1 MNIKIDPTFSKENQ
15 DFNKLLYE
23 KLLDIH
29 NKEST
34 IEIHP
39 CYSQETGDIIF
50 LTVSDNGND
59 SVFRISKDSIYITAP
74 G

>member
-1 MNIKIDPTFSKENQ
+1 MNIKIDPTFSKDNQ

-23 KLLDIH
+23 KLLDIY
-29 NKEST
+29 NGQAQ
-34 IEIHP
+34 IEMVGN
-39 CYSQETGDIIF
+39 TIF

-59 SVFRISKDSIYITAP
+59 SVFRIDRYRVYVTAP

>member
-1 MNIKIDPTFSKENQ
+1 MNIKIDPSFSTENQ

-29 NKEST
+29 NGDAQ
-34 IEIHP
+34 IEMV
-39 CYSQETGDIIF
+39 GDVIF
-50 LTVSDNGND
+50 LTVSNNGND
-59 SVFRISKDSIYITAP
+59 SVFRIDRDRIYVTAP